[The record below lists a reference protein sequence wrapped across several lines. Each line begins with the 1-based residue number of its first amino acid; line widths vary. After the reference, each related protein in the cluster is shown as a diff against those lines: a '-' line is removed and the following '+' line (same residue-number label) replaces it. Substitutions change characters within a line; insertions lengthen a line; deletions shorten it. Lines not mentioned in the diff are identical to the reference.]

1 MTDKKA
7 RRGAYN
13 TVDMIDSH
21 IIAPSIRAVPNIRLV
36 FASAPN
42 SGPNRLFV
50 FGRIV
55 LPRPNT
61 NSA

>member
-1 MTDKKA
+1 MHILYLMHAVARVVETTNKKA
-7 RRGAYN
+7 ML
-13 TVDMIDSH
+13 T
-21 IIAPSIRAVPNIRLV
+21 RAVPNIRFV

-55 LPRPNT
+55 LTRPNT